1 MLCLHSDERK
11 NAAHRE
17 QGKAEEVTATLVGT
31 YLGASASRSW
41 YYIIS
46 VFRTHQGTSPRRG
59 LHTVAVTS
67 SCCLLLF
74 LWSFILNIN
83 TILSTKVRYTKKNN
97 LKKAYTN

>member
-11 NAAHRE
+11 NAVHRE
-17 QGKAEEVTATLVGT
+17 QGKTEVSL
-31 YLGASASRSW
+31 
-41 YYIIS
+41 
-46 VFRTHQGTSPRRG
+46 RRRF
-59 LHTVAVTS
+59 AYDRTS

-83 TILSTKVRYTKKNN
+83 TILSTKTRYTKKNN

>member
-11 NAAHRE
+11 NAVHRE
-17 QGKAEEVTATLVGT
+17 QDKAEEVTATLVGT
-31 YLGASASRSW
+31 YLGA
-41 YYIIS
+41 
-46 VFRTHQGTSPRRG
+46 SPRRG

-83 TILSTKVRYTKKNN
+83 TILSTKARYTKKNN
-97 LKKAYTN
+97 LKKHIPN

>member
-11 NAAHRE
+11 YAIHRE
-17 QGKAEEVTATLVGT
+17 QGKAEEVTTTLVGT
-31 YLGASASRSW
+31 YLGASAGRSW
-41 YYIIS
+41 YYMI
-46 VFRTHQGTSPRRG
+46 
-59 LHTVAVTS
+59 HTAQFAYDRTS

-83 TILSTKVRYTKKNN
+83 TILSTKTRYTKKNN